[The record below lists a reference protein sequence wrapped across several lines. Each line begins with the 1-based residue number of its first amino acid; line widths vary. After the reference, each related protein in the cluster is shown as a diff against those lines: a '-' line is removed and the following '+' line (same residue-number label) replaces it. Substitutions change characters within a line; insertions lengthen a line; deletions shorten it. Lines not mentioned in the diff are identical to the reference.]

1 VSGFIRQKR
10 LVDTGRPTV
19 ASEPLLGMGGVGG
32 EPGFVDVSNSV
43 VVSFDQFAQPVSVP
57 GGLLDASWWQLAIK
71 RVMDIVGSLLLL
83 VLLAPLLLVFGC
95 AIAFT
100 SSGPILYRQLRVGR
114 DGEPFTM
121 FKFRSMYESA
131 HEHRENHDHLNEAT
145 GPVFKIRQDPRIT
158 SVGRLIRRTSI
169 DELPQLVNVLL
180 GQMSLV
186 GPRPPLPE
194 ECTHYG
200 EREMGRLRVR
210 PGITCNWQVS
220 GRSDLDFDTWVELD
234 LEYIET
240 WTLRQDV
247 ALLLKTVPAVLT
259 GKGAY

>member
-1 VSGFIRQKR
+1 VSGFTRQQR
-10 LVDTGRPTV
+10 LVDSGRPTV
-19 ASEPLLGMGGVGG
+19 ASEPLLGMGGSGG
-32 EPGFVDVSNSV
+32 ESGFVDVSGSV
-43 VVSFDQFAQPVSVP
+43 VVPFEQVAPSLVRPN
-57 GGLLDASWWQLAIK
+57 GLLGASLWQLAIK
-71 RVMDIVGSLLLL
+71 RLMDIVGSLLLL
-83 VLLAPLLLVFGC
+83 VLLAPLLLIFAC

-100 SSGPILYRQLRVGR
+100 SSGPILYRQGRVGR
-114 DGEPFTM
+114 DGRSFTM
-121 FKFRSMYESA
+121 FKFRSMYERA
-131 HEHRENHDHLNEAT
+131 HEERENHDHMNEAT
-145 GPVFKIRQDPRIT
+145 GPVFKIREDPRIT

-169 DELPQLVNVLL
+169 DELPQLVNVLF

-200 EREMGRLRVR
+200 EREMGRLLVK

-220 GRSDLDFDTWVELD
+220 GRSDLDFDTWVALD